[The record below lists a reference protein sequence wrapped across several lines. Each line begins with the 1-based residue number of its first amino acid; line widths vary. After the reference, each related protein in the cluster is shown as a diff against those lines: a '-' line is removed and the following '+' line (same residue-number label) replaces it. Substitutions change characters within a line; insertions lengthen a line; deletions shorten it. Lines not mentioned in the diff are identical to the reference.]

1 MNMQQVLTNLEN
13 TLPTEFKEA
22 VIAQFNGM
30 YETNITTINEDE
42 RIFSSLY
49 LILIKTLAM
58 VGAELIESAESND
71 EDLDGLEPQDIK
83 GFKMSSSY
91 AAHAMKMAM
100 EVAEVST
107 IMKAI
112 NAEH

>member
-1 MNMQQVLTNLEN
+1 MNMQQVLINLED
-13 TLPTEFKEA
+13 TLPTDFKEA

-30 YETNITTINEDE
+30 YETNVTTINEDE
-42 RIFSSLY
+42 RIFSALY

-58 VGAELIESAESND
+58 VGAELVETAESD
-71 EDLDGLEPQDIK
+71 DKDLDGLEPKDIK

-91 AAHAMKMAM
+91 AAHVMEMTM

-112 NAEH
+112 NADH